1 MILSA
6 PKIFRILLAL
16 ILMSQI
22 ALTVHVATHVSTDN
36 TNCELCSGY
45 QGFGQAL
52 SAASPVVVPI
62 ISRIAYSSTSQIV
75 PPGITL
81 FSYQQRAPPVLI
93 FS

>member
-1 MILSA
+1 MLLSA

-22 ALTVHVATHVSTDN
+22 ALTAHVATHVSTDN

-52 SAASPVVVPI
+52 STTSPAVEPI
-62 ISRIAYSSTSQIV
+62 FFSIAYSSTSQIV

-93 FS
+93 FL